1 MKKIMSLVL
10 ALALVLSMG
19 VTVFAAE
26 NSTTIENETGSGNK
40 DIDVTAKY
48 EAGNKAWGGEKYYV
62 TISWTEV
69 NSLKYKDN
77 TVTYNWNT
85 TNMQYEESQG
95 TDGAFVSDG
104 KDVIT
109 VKVENK
115 SNMAI
120 TATCSVR
127 KETGYEMNVVYD
139 ATKGSSFDVE
149 TNAPQ
154 NYTDLNPVASVWK
167 ETSVTISNV
176 SGTALTHDTKVATLT
191 VTIAKSANA
200 TTPTAD

>member
-19 VTVFAAE
+19 VTVFA
-26 NSTTIENETGSGNK
+26 T
-40 DIDVTAKY
+40 DVSVTEPTSQDVEVKAGY

-62 TISWTEV
+62 TISWTEA

-85 TNMQYEESQG
+85 TDMKYEESKG

-120 TATCSVR
+120 TATCLVN
-127 KETGYEMNVVYD
+127 KETGYEMDVAYGTTN
-139 ATKGSSFDVE
+139 GSSFDVG
-149 TNAPQ
+149 TNAPKK
-154 NYTDLNPVASVWK
+154 YTDLDPVISVK
-167 ETSVTISNV
+167 EETSVTISNV
-176 SGTALTHDTKVATLT
+176 SGTAITQETKVATLT

>member
-1 MKKIMSLVL
+1 MSLVL

-19 VTVFAAE
+19 VTVFAEEATVE
-26 NSTTIENETGSGNK
+26 NTTGNGSK

-48 EAGNKAWGGEKYYV
+48 EAGDKAWGGEKYYV
-62 TISWTEV
+62 TISWTEA

-85 TNMQYEESQG
+85 TSMKYDESKD

-120 TATCSVR
+120 TATCSVN
-127 KETGYEMNVVYD
+127 KETGYEMNVAYG
-139 ATKGSSFDVE
+139 ATNGSSFDVD
-149 TNAPQ
+149 TNAPKQ
-154 NYTDLNPVASVWK
+154 YTNLNSVTSVQE

-176 SGTALTHDTKVATLT
+176 RGTALTQDTKVATLT

>member
-19 VTVFAAE
+19 VTVFAEETIVE
-26 NSTTIENETGSGNK
+26 NTTGDGSKN
-40 DIDVTAKY
+40 IDVTAKY

-85 TNMQYEESQG
+85 TDMKYDESKG

-120 TATCSVR
+120 KATCSVN
-127 KETGYEMNVVYD
+127 KETGYEMTVDYD
-139 ATKGSSFDVE
+139 AANGSSFDVD
-149 TNAPQ
+149 TNAPKK
-154 NYTDLNPVASVWK
+154 YTDLNPVTSVRK

-176 SGTALTHDTKVATLT
+176 SGTALTQDTKVATLT

>member
-19 VTVFAAE
+19 VTVFAEETTVE
-26 NSTTIENETGSGNK
+26 NTTGDGSK

-62 TISWTEV
+62 TISWTEA

-85 TNMQYEESQG
+85 TDMQYEESQG

-139 ATKGSSFDVE
+139 ATKGSSFDVG
-149 TNAPQ
+149 TNAPKK
-154 NYTDLNPVASVWK
+154 YTDLNSVTSVK
-167 ETSVTISNV
+167 EETSVTISNV

>member
-19 VTVFAAE
+19 VTVFAE
-26 NSTTIENETGSGNK
+26 ETIVDNTTGNGSK

-48 EAGNKAWGGEKYYV
+48 EAGDKAWGGEKYYV
-62 TISWTEV
+62 TISWSET
-69 NSLKYKDN
+69 NNLKYKDN

-85 TNMQYEESQG
+85 TDMKYEESKG
-95 TDGAFVSDG
+95 ADGAFTG
-104 KDVIT
+104 TDVIT
-109 VKVENK
+109 VNVENK

-120 TATCSVR
+120 TATCAV
-127 KETGYEMNVVYD
+127 KEAADYTMTTDYD
-139 ATKGSSFDVE
+139 DTNGSSFDVD
-149 TNAPQ
+149 TNAPK
-154 NYTDLNPVASVWK
+154 NYTDVSVVK
-167 ETSVTISNV
+167 AVTQGTSVTISEV
-176 SGTALTHDTKVATLT
+176 SGTAITADTKVATLT

>member
-19 VTVFAAE
+19 VTVFAE
-26 NSTTIENETGSGNK
+26 ESDTVETVPGSKN
-40 DIDVTAKY
+40 IDVTAKY

-62 TISWTEV
+62 IISWTEA

-85 TNMQYEESQG
+85 TDMKYEESKD

-120 TATCSVR
+120 TATCLVN
-127 KETGYEMNVVYD
+127 KENGYEMNVDYG
-139 ATKGSSFDVE
+139 ATNGSSFDVD
-149 TNAPQ
+149 TNAPK
-154 NYTDLNPVASVWK
+154 NYTDVNAVKSVTGG
-167 ETSVTISNV
+167 TSVTISNV
-176 SGTALTHDTKVATLT
+176 SGTALTQETKVATLT

-200 TTPTAD
+200 TTPTAG

>member
-19 VTVFAAE
+19 VTVFADE

-77 TVTYNWNT
+77 TVTYKWNT
-85 TNMQYEESQG
+85 TDMQYEESQG

-120 TATCSVR
+120 TATCSVN
-127 KETGYEMNVVYD
+127 KETGYEMSVAYG
-139 ATKGSSFDVE
+139 ATNSPSFDVG

-154 NYTDLNPVASVWK
+154 KYTDLNSVTSVK
-167 ETSVTISNV
+167 EETSVTISNV
-176 SGTALTHDTKVATLT
+176 RGTALTQDTKVATLT

>member
-26 NSTTIENETGSGNK
+26 SETVETVPGSK

-85 TNMQYEESQG
+85 TDMRYEESNG

-120 TATCSVR
+120 TATCSVN
-127 KETGYEMNVVYD
+127 KETGYEMNVDYG
-139 ATKGSSFDVE
+139 ATNGSSFDVD
-149 TNAPQ
+149 TNAPKK
-154 NYTDLNPVASVWK
+154 YTDLNHVTSVQE

-176 SGTALTHDTKVATLT
+176 RGTALTQDTKVATLT
-191 VTIAKSANA
+191 VTIARSANA